1 MCVEIVLMDMVMFEM
16 VIMVVVLGVVIVVMG
31 MTVVMLMVEVGLYG
45 CSCSWWCWWSFCELR
60 G

>member
-1 MCVEIVLMDMVMFEM
+1 MDMVMFEM
-16 VIMVVVLGVVIVVMG
+16 VMMVVVLGVVIVVMG